1 MQTALVFDFLS
12 AQNLLVPFLKQE
24 KVLQNLEKEELLSL
38 VEKLLD
44 PPVIEKTME
53 QQKTEAVESI
63 TFQTEEKPKDNHKF
77 VVDNNYRKHEVHLS
91 LQDVLN
97 KLNKDGVIPRG
108 QMSKATLNKISYE
121 LGLID
126 YQVVQKTRTSQ
137 KRWFPTDFGVS
148 LGISQ
153 KHPYSVVHS
162 LESYDVVKDYL
173 LGNVHR

>member
-1 MQTALVFDFLS
+1 MQTSLVFDFLS
-12 AQNLLVPFLKQE
+12 AQNLLVPFLKQD
-24 KVLQNLEKEELLSL
+24 KVLQDLEKEELLSL

-44 PPVIEKTME
+44 PPTPIL
-53 QQKTEAVESI
+53 QNADDYLVENG
-63 TFQTEEKPKDNHKF
+63 TYKDDEKPKDNHKF
-77 VVDNNYRKHEVHLS
+77 VVDNNYRKHEVQLS

-137 KRWFPTDFGVS
+137 KRWFPTDFGMS